1 MAYGITFQNGAGP
14 NRGADFLIQ
23 CQVVDLILV
32 SGCHRPVN
40 ADELFNLRHASARNV
55 IERIFGVL
63 KRRFRILVY
72 PAEIRMDY
80 QARIPAALA
89 AIHNFIRI
97 HDPDELEG
105 FTDADDVEPGF
116 FAGELAE
123 GQARMAEKRRANARR
138 DGIAADMWEQYQ
150 AELQFE
156 ERGAL

>member
-1 MAYGITFQNGAGP
+1 MY
-14 NRGADFLIQ
+14 DY
-23 CQVVDLILV
+23 
-32 SGCHRPVN
+32 RPVN

-72 PAEIRMDY
+72 PAEISMDF

-97 HDPDELEG
+97 HDPNDLEG
-105 FTDADDVEPGF
+105 FLEADDAERGF

-123 GQARMAEKRRANARR
+123 GQTRTAEKRRANTRR
-138 DGIAADMWEQYQ
+138 DRIAAEMWEQYQ
-150 AELQFE
+150 AELRRRE
-156 ERGAL
+156 AM